1 MTQEQLRMQ
10 MLAGIITESQYKEKI
25 QENKI
30 GNIDLNAVKQLQ
42 NSPGAKKI
50 AQTLKSDKNL
60 LNKALKFVAA
70 TASVN
75 EINEETEDMS
85 ATKLRIDALELL
97 GDEMNFKNGEAYLNN
112 KKFDDYS
119 PEELKKLVDDAKQ
132 GKEQGKKDFE
142 VKNKMTIKDKVSS
155 ILSNAGLGTLI
166 GGVMIAFASPSAA
179 ALTAAVLAASLITA
193 ALAAVGLG
201 ALGTDG
207 YKRKMFEEEELDIK
221 DQVLKIIDL
230 GKQA

>member
-1 MTQEQLRMQ
+1 MNKEILRMQ

-85 ATKLRIDALELL
+85 ASK
-97 GDEMNFKNGEAYLNN
+97 
-112 KKFDDYS
+112 
-119 PEELKKLVDDAKQ
+119 
-132 GKEQGKKDFE
+132 
-142 VKNKMTIKDKVSS
+142 
-155 ILSNAGLGTLI
+155 
-166 GGVMIAFASPSAA
+166 
-179 ALTAAVLAASLITA
+179 ITN
-193 ALAAVGLG
+193 
-201 ALGTDG
+201 
-207 YKRKMFEEEELDIK
+207 
-221 DQVLKIIDL
+221 
-230 GKQA
+230 